1 MVLDIILG
9 AVLIIAFLTGVR
21 QGFVKS
27 VWKLAA
33 WIITGIAVYI
43 ALEPVVN
50 FMSAAPLYDKIY
62 TSAYDIFSKETAMV
76 TFSGLPEWLGKSSEL
91 TAVVNENTAFIA
103 ENAAAAIADIIIKA
117 ISAVGLFVVIRL
129 VLSILFRIINIASRL
144 PVINGVNK
152 LLGGVFSLISI
163 MICVYLILALASFF
177 ANTSV
182 YGYINESTAVK
193 YLFNNNILMKMFM

>member
-1 MVLDIILG
+1 MVLDIILA
-9 AVLIIAFLTGVR
+9 AVLAIAFLTGIR

-33 WIITGIAVYI
+33 WIITGIVVYI
-43 ALEPVVN
+43 ALAPVVE
-50 FMSAAPLYDKIY
+50 FVSATPLYDKIY
-62 TSAYDIFSKETAMV
+62 TSAYDIFSKETSAAA
-76 TFSGLPEWLGKSSEL
+76 FSGLPEWLGKSKEL

-103 ENAAAAIADIIIKA
+103 EQVATAIADIITRA

-129 VLSILFRIINIASRL
+129 VLSILFRIINIASKL

-163 MICVYLILALASFF
+163 MICVYLVLALASAF
-177 ANTSV
+177 ANPAI

>member
-1 MVLDIILG
+1 MVLDIILA
-9 AVLIIAFLTGVR
+9 AVLVIAFLTGVR
-21 QGFVKS
+21 QGLVKS
-27 VWKLAA
+27 IWRLAA

-43 ALEPVVN
+43 ALEPVVE
-50 FMSAAPLYDKIY
+50 FMSTTPLYEKIY
-62 TSAYDIFSKETAMV
+62 TSAYDIFSKEASTAA
-76 TFSGLPEWLGKSSEL
+76 FSGLPEWLGKSKEL

-103 ENAAAAIADIIIKA
+103 ENVAEAIADIIIKA

-177 ANTSV
+177 ANPSV